1 MREPDTP
8 VPDRGEE
15 AGPRRIDEEPDN
27 ARRITF
33 TIAVLVTS
41 VFLLTTAAGLGRLLL
56 GGDDA
61 KPSAADPSPT
71 GEEAPEAPG
80 ATEGLGGEG
89 TVSDPRSGLAYTL
102 AGEGWTRLGDD
113 QVPPEYTSYTVYG
126 SPEDP
131 GAVIVTGGEELGPL
145 EPLAATAVS
154 MATRMVGHLATD
166 GGDLWVEPSGATEV
180 DGRPAFGAT
189 MGDDSGSDEEA
200 YGRFLVVELDGD
212 QGAFVLGLN
221 TDGGAEATADIDAA
235 FDSLT
240 TL

>member
-33 TIAVLVTS
+33 TIAVLVTL
-41 VFLLTTAAGLGRLLL
+41 VFLLITAAGLGRLLL
-56 GGDDA
+56 GDDDA
-61 KPSAADPSPT
+61 EPSAADPSPT
-71 GEEAPEAPG
+71 GEEAPEEPET
-80 ATEGLGGEG
+80 TEGPGGG
-89 TVSDPRSGLAYTL
+89 DTVSDPRSGLAYAL

-180 DGRPAFGAT
+180 NGHPAFGAT
-189 MGDDSGSDEEA
+189 MGDDSESDEEA
-200 YGRFLVVELDGD
+200 YGRFLVVELEGD